1 MTLEPEGRKVRND
14 SRLYSD
20 ILAGTKVGLHLSY
33 IHMYISKYSYACMV
47 YLYMCIYEFICN

>member
-33 IHMYISKYSYACMV
+33 IHMYISKYSYACMCVIVCVSIYV
-47 YLYMCIYEFICN
+47 YI